1 MALACE
7 GSICHS
13 IKKKKE
19 GLSGDHTFTV
29 RATENHGIETVVFRG
44 PPASHDARTR
54 SHDGLCTATTAAIWE
69 LTEPIR
75 KTAEAIPDSPRKNT
89 EA

>member
-1 MALACE
+1 MGDVITHAQFQLNVQD
-7 GSICHS
+7 
-13 IKKKKE
+13 
-19 GLSGDHTFTV
+19 LSGDHTFTV
-29 RATENHGIETVVFRG
+29 RATENHGSETVVFRG

-54 SHDGLCTATTAAIWE
+54 SHDCLCTATTAVRE